1 MQDVLKILEEDARTT
16 PDQIAVM
23 TGRPVEEIKRLIKKA
38 EDDRV
43 LLAYHAQVN
52 WDRAGQEQVWA
63 LIEVKLV
70 PQRDVGFDSIAA
82 RIYRF
87 PEAYSVFLVSGAFD
101 LAVTVVARTMQEVSN
116 FVSGKLSPIE
126 GVQGTVTHFLMK
138 RYKDQGIIMDGEER
152 PQRLAITP

>member
-23 TGRPVEEIKRLIKKA
+23 TGRPVEEIKRIIKKA

-87 PEAYSVFLVSGAFD
+87 PEAHSVFLVSGAFD

-116 FVSGKLSPIE
+116 FVSGKIAPIE

-152 PQRLAITP
+152 PQRLAVSP

>member
-23 TGRPVEEIKRLIKKA
+23 TGRSVEEIKRIIKKA

-70 PQRDVGFDSIAA
+70 PQRDVGFDAIAA

-87 PEAYSVFLVSGAFD
+87 PEAHSVSLVSGAFD
-101 LAVTVVARTMQEVSN
+101 LAVTVVAPTMQEVST
-116 FVSGKLSPIE
+116 FVSGKLAPIE

-152 PQRLAITP
+152 PQRLAVSP